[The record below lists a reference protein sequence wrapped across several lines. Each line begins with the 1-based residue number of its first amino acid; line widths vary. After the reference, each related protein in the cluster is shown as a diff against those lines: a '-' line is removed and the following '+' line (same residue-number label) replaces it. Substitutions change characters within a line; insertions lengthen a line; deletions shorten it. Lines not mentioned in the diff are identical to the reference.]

1 MQQLDEDDSD
11 RGKVIILNS
20 KLAVI
25 FTVRKFAKIFKIT
38 VFCRNNTDKSV
49 KLNFENHHENCD
61 FQRKN
66 NDFRKNQDGI
76 KF

>member
-1 MQQLDEDDSD
+1 MQQLDEDDPD

-25 FTVRKFAKIFKIT
+25 FTVRNFAENLKIT
-38 VFCRNNTDKSV
+38 VFSQNSIDKSV
-49 KLNFENHHENCD
+49 KLNFENHYERCD

-66 NDFRKNQDGI
+66 SNFQKI
-76 KF
+76 KMA